1 MHFSKYFDQVF
12 ARGSHVKIL
21 RALVN
26 SPGKEWSERE
36 LATAA
41 SVDHKVVSRAMPLL
55 VSYKLVSKQQ
65 IAKANIYRLNSKH
78 YIAKQLRWLFG
89 GERIT
94 LEHLKRKLAQACARN
109 RYILS
114 ATLFGSVARG
124 TEEPDSDI
132 DLLIL
137 TDRHIDLRGLFEGVE
152 IEFGHAVAPHL
163 WTSNQLRT
171 KKRSAI
177 FHKILKE
184 GQHVYGKRLE
194 EMMR

>member
-1 MHFSKYFDQVF
+1 MRFNKYFDQIF
-12 ARGSHVKIL
+12 ARGSYVKIL
-21 RALVN
+21 RVLVS

-36 LATAA
+36 LAIAA
-41 SVDHKVVSRAMPLL
+41 GVDHKVVSRAVPLL

-65 IAKANIYRLNSKH
+65 IAKANVYRLNSKH
-78 YIAKQLRWLFG
+78 YIVKQLRRLFG
-89 GERIT
+89 NERIT
-94 LEHLKRKLAQACARN
+94 LEYLTRKLAQACARN
-109 RYILS
+109 KYILS

-137 TDRHIDLRGLFEGVE
+137 TDRRIDLRGLFEGVE

-163 WTSNQLRT
+163 WTSDQLRT
-171 KKRSAI
+171 KKGSAI
-177 FHKILKE
+177 FRKILKE

-194 EMMR
+194 ELVR